1 MEDVR
6 RFLWHKRLI
15 GAELTPWIGHYRS
28 LNNKTLE
35 ISKVLESNF
44 AVGYITEGSGTLE
57 QNGKSMNLKA
67 GSILL
72 RFPSIPQ
79 KQRIDAGYFSECYVV
94 LPKTTFQFFLDMNL
108 ISIDKAVLGFSLS
121 QDIVAE
127 FDHLL
132 EFCEK
137 EGQERIV
144 LSYGRAFNFV
154 CNLLYKV
161 HSQGSTHRIMLEK
174 AASIL
179 SNPDEYSLTIPA
191 LAANLNLRTPTFRK
205 MFYEHYHIPPAE
217 FRIRKRLEQISAQ
230 LIQSDKTIKELADEY
245 GYPNVFIFSR
255 QFKRFV
261 GMTPTQYRKFYTE

>member
-1 MEDVR
+1 
-6 RFLWHKRLI
+6 
-15 GAELTPWIGHYRS
+15 
-28 LNNKTLE
+28 
-35 ISKVLESNF
+35 
-44 AVGYITEGSGTLE
+44 
-57 QNGKSMNLKA
+57 
-67 GSILL
+67 
-72 RFPSIPQ
+72 
-79 KQRIDAGYFSECYVV
+79 
-94 LPKTTFQFFLDMNL
+94 
-108 ISIDKAVLGFSLS
+108 
-121 QDIVAE
+121 
-127 FDHLL
+127 
-132 EFCEK
+132 
-137 EGQERIV
+137 
-144 LSYGRAFNFV
+144 
-154 CNLLYKV
+154 
-161 HSQGSTHRIMLEK
+161 MLEK

>member
-6 RFLWHKRLI
+6 KFLWHKRLI
-15 GAELTPWIGHYRS
+15 GTELTPWIGHYRS
-28 LNNKTLE
+28 FNNKTCE
-35 ISKVLESNF
+35 IPKALVSNF
-44 AVGYITEGSGTLE
+44 AICYITEGSGTLE
-57 QNGKSMNLKA
+57 QNGKSMPLKA

-72 RFPSIPQ
+72 RFPGISQ
-79 KQRIDAGYFSECYVV
+79 KQRNDAGYFSECYVV
-94 LPKTTFQFFLDMNL
+94 LPKTTCQFFLDMNL
-108 ISIDKAVLGFSLS
+108 ISLDKPVLDFSLS

-137 EGQERIV
+137 EGPERIV
-144 LSYGRAFNFV
+144 LAYGRAFNFS

-161 HSQGSTHRIMLEK
+161 HSQGTAHLLNLER
-174 AASIL
+174 AANIL
-179 SNPDEYSLTIPA
+179 SKPKEYSLTIPE
-191 LAANLNLRTPTFRK
+191 LAARLNLRTPTFRK
-205 MFYEHYHIPPAE
+205 MFYDHYHIPPAE

-245 GYPNVFIFSR
+245 GYPNVFIFTR

-261 GMTPTQYRKFYTE
+261 GMTPAQYRKFYTE